1 LNWSADTTVLDETD
15 EGVKEI
21 AGIAIVRDKSGRC
34 VDVKIRGW
42 RRQSFGEGA

>member
-21 AGIAIVRDKSGRC
+21 AGMVIVRDKSGRY
-34 VDVKIRGW
+34 VGVKSR
-42 RRQSFGEGA
+42 A